1 MFGRIRLGCKLYTRQ
16 QGPHGNKHRE
26 LRYTEGKGISKQA
39 RQTTTDDDAVE
50 RLKARCTGESD
61 RRDKDEEQP
70 LLTGTFELRTG

>member
-1 MFGRIRLGCKLYTRQ
+1 MTASCIPGCKDHTETSTRSF
-16 QGPHGNKHRE
+16 
-26 LRYTEGKGISKQA
+26 RYPEGKGISKQA
-39 RQTTTDDDAVE
+39 RQTTTDGDAVE